1 MRLFSIA
8 DFRRLWLIGFA
19 FSVVRWLETL
29 ALALYAYQLTA
40 SAFIVAM
47 LTMLRLLP
55 MGLFGALFGAASER
69 FDRRRVLILVVSVQ
83 TTVSLTLAVLAS
95 LDAIAIW
102 HLALASF
109 INGTGWATDH
119 PVRRMMIGDSVG
131 AERVG
136 AALSL
141 DTASNNGTR
150 ILGPVLSGVLLAHLG
165 IVSVFCFSIALYV
178 PSIVAAVRIG
188 MRREAAHAKRLSFFS
203 SIREGFAWA
212 RNDRGLMGVFLITI
226 IYNIFGWP
234 ATSMVPVIGTD
245 ALRLGPEG
253 VGLLAACDGV
263 GGLLGALLIAGR
275 ARPAWYG
282 RLYIGAVALYL
293 VMVVLFASSPVAV
306 AAGIA
311 LFLGGTSGAA
321 FAVMQATLVYRSAPV
336 EMRARLL
343 GVISVC
349 IGTGPIGFLYLGWL
363 AEVFTPRIA
372 TIALAGQGLVVMIA
386 TRRWWSPTLRL

>member
-1 MRLFSIA
+1 MQLFSIA

-29 ALALYAYQLTA
+29 ALALYAYQLTS

-55 MGLFGALFGAASER
+55 MGLFGAFFGAASER

-83 TTVSLTLAVLAS
+83 TTVSLTLGVLAW

-102 HLALASF
+102 HLAAASF
-109 INGTGWATDH
+109 INGAGWATDH

-141 DTASNNGTR
+141 DTASTNGKR
-150 ILGPVLSGVLLAHLG
+150 VLGPVLSGVLLAHFG
-165 IVSVFCFSIALYV
+165 ILSVFCVSIALYL
-178 PSIVAAVRIG
+178 PSLVAAIRIG
-188 MRREAAHAKRLSFFS
+188 MRREAHAFSPASFFT

-212 RNDRGLMGVFLITI
+212 RRDPGLMGVFLITI

-245 ALRLGPEG
+245 VLRLGPEG

-263 GGLLGALLIAGR
+263 GGLVGALLVAGR

-282 RLYIGAVALYL
+282 RLYVSAVAMYL
-293 VMVVLFASSPVAV
+293 VMVVLFAASPIPG

-311 LFLGGTSGAA
+311 LLLGGTSGAA
-321 FAVMQATLVYRSAPV
+321 FAVMQATLVYRAAPV
-336 EMRARLL
+336 AMRARLL

-363 AEVFTPRIA
+363 AEAFTPRIA
-372 TIALAGQGLVVMIA
+372 TMALAAQGLLVMLA
-386 TRRWWSPTLRL
+386 TRRYWLATLRL